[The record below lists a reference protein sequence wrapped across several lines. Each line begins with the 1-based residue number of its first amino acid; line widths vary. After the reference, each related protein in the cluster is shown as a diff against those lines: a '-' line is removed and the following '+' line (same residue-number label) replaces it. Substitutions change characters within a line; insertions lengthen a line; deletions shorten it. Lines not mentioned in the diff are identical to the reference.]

1 MAGRNNPK
9 WSALSLRFAHVGISR
24 RRSLPVLVSKAMSAS
39 PEELEA
45 CVSRL
50 ERVVRALR
58 AVHRSNYHR
67 TLAKALKDLQEALAL
82 PPVTFYDI

>member
-1 MAGRNNPK
+1 M
-9 WSALSLRFAHVGISR
+9 
-24 RRSLPVLVSKAMSAS
+24 PVLVSKATSAS

-45 CVSRL
+45 RVSRL
-50 ERVVRALR
+50 ERVVCALK

-67 TLAKALKDLQEALAL
+67 TLSKALKDLREALKV